1 MVVFKSRKVKK
12 VKKQRKNKTIHTK
25 YKHHRRTL
33 KQPKHKSYN
42 ATQSYY
48 NVNNRLAGAPYNV
61 HLEGAKDELNTIANA
76 IFRYEDRVEYMNER
90 LTYLFYAY
98 ENLETYETKLE
109 FIGLFKNWFVNNYRH
124 NKISF
129 KYWFKYIITRIEADE
144 IEYADNYD
152 TTPAN
157 SDQQLLLDEIAE
169 IKTMIDSAQ

>member
-12 VKKQRKNKTIHTK
+12 LKKQRKIKPYTK

-33 KQPKHKSYN
+33 KQPKHKSDN

-48 NVNNRLAGAPYNV
+48 NVNNRLAGAPYDV
-61 HLEGAKDELNTIANA
+61 HLEGAKDELNTIATA
-76 IFRYEDRVEYMNER
+76 IFKSEDRVEYINDR

-109 FIGLFKNWFVNNYRH
+109 FLGLFKNWFVNNHIY